1 MDAGVYQC
9 LVKNEIG
16 AILSNPIKISFG
28 CKFLKDHFRDNT
40 LNGIIYFDRQWFVTM
55 AISMLDIYFYSCIV
69 LGEFSNVKDADVNAP
84 EYEGAV
90 MQCSN
95 IAYKPGQSS
104 IYNYRSI
111 DSMIDPPIV
120 IEQF

>member
-40 LNGIIYFDRQWFVTM
+40 LNGIFFIYFDRQWFVTM

-104 IYNYRSI
+104 INNYRSI
-111 DSMIDPPIV
+111 DSMIDPPLL
-120 IEQF
+120 

>member
-1 MDAGVYQC
+1 
-9 LVKNEIG
+9 
-16 AILSNPIKISFG
+16 
-28 CKFLKDHFRDNT
+28 
-40 LNGIIYFDRQWFVTM
+40 M

-104 IYNYRSI
+104 INNYRSI
-111 DSMIDPPIV
+111 DSMIDPPTHCYRTILTGALTLGS
-120 IEQF
+120 QTAM